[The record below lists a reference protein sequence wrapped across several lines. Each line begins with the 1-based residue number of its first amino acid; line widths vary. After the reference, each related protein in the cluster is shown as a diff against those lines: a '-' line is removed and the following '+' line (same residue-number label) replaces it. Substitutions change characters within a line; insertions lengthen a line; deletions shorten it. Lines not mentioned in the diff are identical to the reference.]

1 MKLLAVETATEA
13 CSAALLIDGVVAV
26 RFEEMARGHAERI
39 LPMIDALLHEASLSL
54 RQLDAIAFGRGP
66 GGFTGLRL
74 AASLVQG
81 LAFGAGLRV
90 VPVSTL
96 RAVAQ
101 AALERDGAAEG
112 VLVCTDARMQ
122 EVYWAGFRRGTAGL
136 AEAVSVERVGAAD
149 SVALPG
155 PLEGL
160 EVVGA
165 GRGFAAYPQLAG
177 VAGAWAAA
185 VPALRVVHADLLPSA
200 AAIARLAVP
209 EWQAG
214 RTVAAHAALPIY
226 VRDDVARPAAAR

>member
-1 MKLLAVETATEA
+1 MKLLAIETATEA
-13 CSAALLIDGVVAV
+13 CSAALLVDGVVAV
-26 RFEEMARGHAERI
+26 RHEEMDRGHAGRI
-39 LPMIDALLHEASLSL
+39 LPMVDELLQQAALSL

-96 RAVAQ
+96 LAVAQ
-101 AALERDGAAEG
+101 AALERDSGAEG
-112 VLVCTDARMQ
+112 VLVCNDARMN
-122 EVYWAGFRRGTAGL
+122 EVYWAGFRRGAAGL

-155 PLEGL
+155 ALQGL
-160 EVVGA
+160 AVIGA
-165 GRGFAAYPQLAG
+165 GRGFAAYPQLVRLPLAPG
-177 VAGAWAAA
+177 SPVA
-185 VPALRVVHADLLPSA
+185 ALRAVHPDLLPSA

-209 EWQAG
+209 EWRAG
-214 RTVAAHAALPIY
+214 RSVAAHDALPIY
-226 VRDDVARPAAAR
+226 VRDDVARPAAAP